1 MLDWLSADWWNGVAG
16 LTGLIG
22 LGSLA
27 TGLIAWV
34 KNRRRVALPCLT
46 ARMTADGCL
55 IENVGGE
62 TAVLVNIWYRDM
74 EVRDGVFSRSLP
86 SGGSMMLAGSWF
98 DRDAE
103 LVVAWRPMSHVDV
116 CVFQQLKPYL
126 DGGNAEA
133 LDLLSVRLPFFW
145 NRQWIHLV
153 FVVEIF
159 RRDNVRLLRL
169 RRQGKRLRLSD
180 AIRRRMV
187 YESLNAKYR
196 MARLFANTSSP
207 ASSDSPDTL
216 WRNGSVADQAIAGA

>member
-16 LTGLIG
+16 VTGLIG
-22 LGSLA
+22 LGSLT
-27 TGLIAWV
+27 TGLTAWV

-74 EVRDGVFSRSLP
+74 EVRGGVFSRSLP
-86 SGGSMMLAGSWF
+86 AGGSMTLAGSWF
-98 DRDAE
+98 NRDVE

-145 NRQWIHLV
+145 NRRWIHLV
-153 FVVEIF
+153 FAAEIF
-159 RRDNVRLLRL
+159 RRDNARLLRL
-169 RRQGKRLRLSD
+169 RRRGRRLRLSD
-180 AIRRRMV
+180 AARRRMV

-196 MARLFANTSSP
+196 IARLFANTSSP

-216 WRNGSVADQAIAGA
+216 WRNGSAADQAIAGA

>member
-22 LGSLA
+22 LGSLT
-27 TGLIAWV
+27 TGLTAWV
-34 KNRRRVALPCLT
+34 KNRKRMALPCLT

-74 EVRDGVFSRSLP
+74 EVRSGVFSRSLP
-86 SGGSMMLAGSWF
+86 AGGSMTLAGSWF
-98 DRDAE
+98 NRDAE

-116 CVFQQLKPYL
+116 CVFQQLKTYL
-126 DGGNAEA
+126 DGGNAEV
-133 LDLLSVRLPFFW
+133 LDLLSARLPFFG
-145 NRQWIHLV
+145 NRRWIRLV
-153 FVVEIF
+153 FATEIF
-159 RRDNVRLLRL
+159 RRDSVRLLQL
-169 RRQGKRLRLSD
+169 RRQGRRLRLSD
-180 AIRRRMV
+180 AARRRMV
-187 YESLNAKYR
+187 YESLNAKYQI
-196 MARLFANTSSP
+196 AGLFANTSSP

>member
-27 TGLIAWV
+27 TGLTAWM

-74 EVRDGVFSRSLP
+74 EVRGGVFSRSLP
-86 SGGSMMLAGSWF
+86 AGGSMMLAGSWF

-103 LVVAWRPMSHVDV
+103 LVAAWRPMSHVDV

-145 NRQWIHLV
+145 NRRWIHLV
-153 FVVEIF
+153 FAAEIF
-159 RRDNVRLLRL
+159 RRDNARLLRL
-169 RRQGKRLRLSD
+169 RRRGRRLRLSD

-187 YESLNAKYR
+187 YESLNAEYR
-196 MARLFANTSSP
+196 TARLFANTSSP
-207 ASSDSPDTL
+207 TSSDSPDTL
-216 WRNGSVADQAIAGA
+216 WRNGSAADQAIAGA